1 LPNEKELTVARFTS
15 QKLVGYTKDDKGNV
29 TAKIYEGVA
38 VLADNSERT
47 VYGILD
53 EGAQAINW
61 EYSEGQEK
69 PTIDIDRYGI
79 TIKKEKEE

>member
-1 LPNEKELTVARFTS
+1 LPTESELTVSWFAS

-29 TAKIYEGVA
+29 TAKVYEGVA
-38 VLADNSERT
+38 VFADKSERT
-47 VYGILD
+47 IYGVLN

-79 TIKKEKEE
+79 TIKKEKEK